1 MSGRAHRDQAADTS
15 ADARIQ
21 PFNVDDLFDIYNRVT
36 GAFACI
42 CGLQLWAEV
51 EVLEPNALEPLA
63 AVLQP
68 ARDRLDELVK
78 AAKEAGEL

>member
-1 MSGRAHRDQAADTS
+1 MKDREATTSDTK
-15 ADARIQ
+15 A
-21 PFNVDDLFDIYNRVT
+21 PVPPLNVDDLFELYNRVN
-36 GAFACI
+36 GAFSCI

>member
-1 MSGRAHRDQAADTS
+1 MRDCKATTS
-15 ADARIQ
+15 DAKAPVP
-21 PFNVDDLFDIYNRVT
+21 PFNVDDLFDLYNRVN
-36 GAFACI
+36 GAFSCI

-51 EVLEPNALEPLA
+51 EVIEPNALEPLA

-78 AAKEAGEL
+78 AAKEAGDL